1 MIERL
6 TGMSARL
13 VIFAAVL
20 VTATA
25 AAVAGFLV
33 AQQSAHTVRDLT
45 LRSGAIARGL
55 VAQLAAPLEMG
66 QRSRVEAI
74 VDRLD
79 TEKDV
84 ARIEVSN
91 IAGRRVVER
100 DFRPLVEGADPVV
113 VPVLGPPDPDGFHSP
128 IGQVRIHLSAEA
140 VAARRTEL
148 TSGALRITATVIVVA
163 TALAALLALAFAS
176 PVHRLRAGVERLAA
190 GRYADAEAVPL
201 DGPRELRDLGYAF
214 REAAT
219 AVAEREADLRAVN
232 IALQRT
238 EEMRDAMTHMLVH
251 DLKGPLSNLIMLLG
265 LLETAELDDE
275 DHELLVEG
283 KARCQGLMQM
293 IADLLMVAR
302 LDSGKVELEPSR
314 FVVDDLVDDAL
325 RAIEVLAAQSGFRVE
340 VESPEDD
347 DAVAVGDRRLLE
359 RVLQNLL
366 TNALNYGQTPISLRA
381 AVDDERLTLV
391 VEDAGDGIP
400 PAQVERVFEMFGTLD
415 QGRGTGLG
423 LAFVRLAI
431 EAHGGTIRVD
441 GARFTLQVPVDPKR
455 AHAKPAEAA

>member
-13 VIFAAVL
+13 VLFAAVL
-20 VTATA
+20 VIATA
-25 AAVAGFLV
+25 AAVAGVLV
-33 AQQSAHTVRDLT
+33 AQQTGHAVRDLT

-55 VAQLAAPLEMG
+55 VARLSNPLEMG
-66 QRSRVEAI
+66 LQGRVEAI
-74 VDRLD
+74 VDSLQ

-91 IAGRRVVER
+91 VVGRTVVAR
-100 DFRPLVEGADPVV
+100 DFRTLVQGADPVV
-113 VPVLGPPDPDGFHSP
+113 MPVLGPPDPDGFHTP
-128 IGQVRIHLSAEA
+128 IGQVRIHLSAES
-140 VAARRTEL
+140 VQARRDAL
-148 TSGALRITATVIVVA
+148 TAGAVRVTVTVA
-163 TALAALLALAFAS
+163 LVALALAGLLALALAS
-176 PVHRLRAGVERLAA
+176 PVRRLRVGVERLAA
-190 GRYADAEAVPL
+190 GRYADAEAVPV
-201 DGPRELRDLGYAF
+201 DGPRELQELGRAF

-219 AVAEREADLRAVN
+219 AVAERESALRATN
-232 IALQRT
+232 IALKRT

-265 LLETAELDDE
+265 LLETAELDEE

-283 KARCQGLMQM
+283 KARCEGLMDM

-302 LDSGKVELEPSR
+302 LESGRVELEPTR

-325 RAIEVLAAQSGFRVE
+325 RSIEVLAAQSGYRVE
-340 VESPEDD
+340 VQSPEDD
-347 DAVAVGDRRLLE
+347 GITAVGDRRLLE

-366 TNALNYGQTPISLRA
+366 TNALHYGQSPITLNASVEGEQL
-381 AVDDERLTLV
+381 LLV

-415 QGRGTGLG
+415 HGRGTGLG

-431 EAHGGTIRVD
+431 EAHQGTIAVD
-441 GARFTLQVPVDPKR
+441 GARFTIRIPGVVER
-455 AHAKPAEAA
+455 ASAPAEAA